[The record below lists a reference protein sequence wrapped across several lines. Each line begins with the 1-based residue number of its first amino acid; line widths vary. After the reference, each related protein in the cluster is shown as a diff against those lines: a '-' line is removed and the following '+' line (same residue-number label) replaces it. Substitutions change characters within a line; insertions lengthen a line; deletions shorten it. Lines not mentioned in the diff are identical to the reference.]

1 MTRRE
6 IRHTKVALAEGL
18 IITALTLL
26 IAISI
31 LAI

>member
-6 IRHTKVALAEGL
+6 IRHTKAALAEGI
-18 IITALTLL
+18 IITAMTIL

>member
-1 MTRRE
+1 MTRE
-6 IRHTKVALAEGL
+6 IRHTKAALAEGL

-26 IAISI
+26 IAIAI